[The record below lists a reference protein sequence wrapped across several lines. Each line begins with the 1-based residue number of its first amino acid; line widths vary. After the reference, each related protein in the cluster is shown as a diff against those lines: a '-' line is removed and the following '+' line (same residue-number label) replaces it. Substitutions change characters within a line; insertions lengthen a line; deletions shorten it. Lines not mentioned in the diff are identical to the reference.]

1 MNKLRKVRFSQL
13 KWEMCLN
20 EKEQGELNNLAKER
34 DGYFHC
40 WTEEIDES
48 KSIPYIKKM
57 ALIEDCLTGK
67 LHKVEYNLIKFLE

>member
-1 MNKLRKVRFSQL
+1 MNKLRKVRFSQM
-13 KWEMCLN
+13 KWEYN
-20 EKEQGELNNLAKER
+20 FDEKEQEEINNLAKER

-48 KSIPYIKKM
+48 KSIPHIKKV

-67 LHKVEYNLIKFLE
+67 MHKVEYNLIKFI